1 MATNCSGHPIAD
13 AHPGNL
19 DAIVFPGQDM
29 NNARVADFANVDDW
43 EKNKLDR
50 TKSSRMGWTDV
61 AISLNGPI
69 VGSLIHHFKD
79 RWYVSVLRE
88 PLAIPY

>member
-1 MATNCSGHPIAD
+1 
-13 AHPGNL
+13 
-19 DAIVFPGQDM
+19 M
-29 NNARVADFANVDDW
+29 NNARVADFVNVDDW
-43 EKNKLDR
+43 ESNKLDR

-79 RWYVSVLRE
+79 RWYVSRLQRHDV
-88 PLAIPY
+88 AASC